1 MMRGLASSRTSYT
14 LTIQTHAYLLSAGSA
29 HPSIFTGKERDAES
43 GNDYFG
49 ARYYASTMGRWLSPD
64 WSAKVMPVPYAKLD
78 DPQSLNLYSYVGNNP
93 LARIDPDGHYKC
105 NDGGSGD
112 CQKVKEGLANI
123 KESIRSGNLDKS
135 ERKQLKAVL
144 KFYGKAGKDN
154 GVLVHAG
161 PGFAGTPG
169 NTDFHAGTHTTEISF
184 DFSKIDLKGVG
195 KIDTEIAAEV
205 AHEGEHGV
213 IENARGAKPIGRD
226 QIFSEEKQAYGV
238 QGLVNKGM
246 QDDSPYGI
254 WTNARGLSDQ
264 ATRLAAWGST
274 IEDCKSASAGCQ

>member
-1 MMRGLASSRTSYT
+1 MQALDAIRVPDGFTTLPLACLPSEVSSHR
-14 LTIQTHAYLLSAGSA
+14 
-29 HPSIFTGKERDAES
+29 SISTGKEHDSES
-43 GNDYFG
+43 GNDYFE
-49 ARYYASTMGRWLSPD
+49 ARYYSSAMGRFMSPD

-78 DPQSLNLYSYVGNNP
+78 DPQSLNLYSYVENNP

-105 NDGGSGD
+105 NDGASGD

-123 KESIRSGNLDKS
+123 KESIKSGNLDKS

-144 KFYGKAGKDN
+144 KFYGKEGKNN

-169 NTDFHAGTHTTEISF
+169 NTDFHMDTHTTEISF

-195 KIDTEIAAEV
+195 KIDTEIAADV

-213 IENARGAKPIGRD
+213 IENARGARPVGKD
-226 QIFSEEKQAYGV
+226 QIFSEEKQAYGA

-274 IEDCKSASAGCQ
+274 IEDCKSSSAGCQ